1 MSFQNS
7 LPINHSLSGVTFEQ
21 KENWKESDNRK
32 KENKKK
38 MSITTSQKVFKI
50 I

>member
-38 MSITTSQKVFKI
+38 NWASLQVKKYLK
-50 I
+50 

>member
-32 KENKKK
+32 GKIKKK
-38 MSITTSQKVFKI
+38 KTEHHYKSKSI
-50 I
+50 